1 MIQIAMQTMRKTA
14 SQTVKN
20 TLAQIIASLSKD
32 RYFFLFAMS
41 FLLVKLILMKDVT
54 IYAITTAFADD
65 QLMVHIAEKL
75 LRLNWLGG
83 YNHYT
88 LAKGCFFPFFLAV
101 GKFFHI
107 DFISWVQ
114 IFYAI
119 SCYLFLKA
127 IRPVIRFQWTIYPF
141 YLLMLFHP
149 IMASS
154 EVIQRVYR
162 NSITPA
168 QVLLI
173 FGGQFGFY
181 LRYHYDKRFSVK
193 WALVT
198 TCGFISLWFSR
209 EDTIW
214 VVPFLAVSAAV
225 IFLQAFAHGFFHN
238 ITYQKRIR
246 YTIILLLPFLAL
258 PACRLPITL
267 INGVVYNSWTDNE
280 LAHGAFPKA
289 MKALYA
295 IDMEEPAPYTSI
307 SREKI
312 EKVYEI
318 SPTLASIQ
326 NSLDAVMDLYATQSG
341 RIEENKKNGNVEN
354 GWFFWALRDA
364 VQLEGYYTDGQT
376 ANKFYQSVYDEVETA
391 FKNGK
396 LKRQATMPSALMPPW
411 KSGMLG
417 TLVSTMAK
425 ADAYVSSEN
434 ELFLLDRIAVDDGGD
449 GITRFEWITGRHAV
463 RVLRST
469 EPLTDSALLTDS
481 SSAVNI
487 NSNFSYRFFNSLAD
501 IFRSVSGLLALI
513 GKICF
518 LILLVL
524 FFLKKAPQNAA
535 ILLMLSGIAGGLLC
549 LYAGVAYNELRSCSS
564 IAYMYLCGA
573 YPLAQAFSILAI
585 IATIQTLI
593 AFKPIKLQK
602 QSSKVK

>member
-1 MIQIAMQTMRKTA
+1 MIRIKI
-14 SQTVKN
+14 SH
-20 TLAQIIASLSKD
+20 SKD
-32 RYFFLFAMS
+32 KQFLLFAIFFLII
-41 FLLVKLILMKDVT
+41 KLILMKDIT

-107 DFISWVQ
+107 DFISCVQ
-114 IFYAI
+114 ILYAL
-119 SCYLFLKA
+119 SCYLFLRA
-127 IRPVIRFQWTIYPF
+127 IRPVICFQWTIYPF
-141 YLLMLFHP
+141 YLLMLFNP

-154 EVIQRVYR
+154 EVIQRVFR

-168 QVLLI
+168 QVLLV

-181 LRYHYDKRFSVK
+181 LRYQYDKKISMK
-193 WALVT
+193 WAIVT

-214 VVPFLAVSAAV
+214 VVPFLIVSAVV
-225 IFLQAFAHGFFHN
+225 IFLKAIIHGFFHN
-238 ITYQKRIR
+238 VKCKKRVQYI
-246 YTIILLLPFLAL
+246 IILLLPFLAL

-280 LAHGAFPKA
+280 LTHGAFPKV
-289 MKALYA
+289 MNALYA
-295 IDMEEPAPYTSI
+295 IDMEEPTPYTSI

-326 NSLDAVMDLYATQSG
+326 DSLDAVMDLYAAQSG
-341 RIEENKKNGNVEN
+341 RIEENKKYGNVEN

-364 VQLEGYYTDGQT
+364 VQLEGYYKDGRT
-376 ANKFYQSVYDEVETA
+376 ADRFYQAIHNEIEIA

-396 LKRQATMPSALMPPW
+396 LRQQATMPSALMPPW
-411 KSGMLG
+411 QSGMLSS
-417 TLVSTMAK
+417 LLSTIAQ

-434 ELFLLDRIAVDDGGD
+434 ELFLLDRIAVDDGSD
-449 GITRFEWITGRHAV
+449 GIARFEWITGRRAV
-463 RVLRST
+463 QTVSSI
-469 EPLTDSALLTDS
+469 DSYIYSDS
-481 SSAVNI
+481 LAYND
-487 NSNFSYRFFNSLAD
+487 SNFSYSFFNSLAG
-501 IFRSVSGLLALI
+501 IFQIISMPLASI
-513 GKICF
+513 GKICS
-518 LILLVL
+518 LILLLL
-524 FFLKKAPQNAA
+524 FFIKKQKQNVS

-549 LYAGVAYNELRSCSS
+549 LYAGVAYNVFFDCLYVSLWCISIGSGILCSCNYRCR
-564 IAYMYLCGA
+564 ANTDC
-573 YPLAQAFSILAI
+573 F
-585 IATIQTLI
+585 
-593 AFKPIKLQK
+593 
-602 QSSKVK
+602 

>member
-1 MIQIAMQTMRKTA
+1 MIRIKI
-14 SQTVKN
+14 SH
-20 TLAQIIASLSKD
+20 SKD
-32 RYFFLFAMS
+32 KQFLLFAIFFLII
-41 FLLVKLILMKDVT
+41 KLILMKDVT

-107 DFISWVQ
+107 DFISCVQ
-114 IFYAI
+114 ILYAL
-119 SCYLFLKA
+119 SCYLFLRA
-127 IRPVIRFQWTIYPF
+127 IRPVICFQWTIYPF
-141 YLLMLFHP
+141 YLLMLFNP

-168 QVLLI
+168 QVLLV

-181 LRYHYDKRFSVK
+181 LRYQYDKKISMK
-193 WALVT
+193 WAIVT

-214 VVPFLAVSAAV
+214 VVPFLIVSAVV
-225 IFLQAFAHGFFHN
+225 IFLKAIIHGFFHN
-238 ITYQKRIR
+238 VKCKKRVQYI
-246 YTIILLLPFLAL
+246 IILLLPFLAL

-280 LAHGAFPKA
+280 LTHGAFPKV
-289 MKALYA
+289 MNALYA
-295 IDMEEPAPYTSI
+295 IDMEEPTPYTSI

-326 NSLDAVMDLYATQSG
+326 DSLDAVMDLYAAQSG
-341 RIEENKKNGNVEN
+341 RIEENKKYGNVEN

-364 VQLEGYYTDGQT
+364 VQLEGYYKDGRT
-376 ANKFYQSVYDEVETA
+376 ADRFYQAIHNEIEIA

-396 LKRQATMPSALMPPW
+396 LRQQATMPSALMPPW
-411 KSGMLG
+411 QSGMLSS
-417 TLVSTMAK
+417 LLSTIAQ

-434 ELFLLDRIAVDDGGD
+434 ELFLLDRIAVDDGSD
-449 GITRFEWITGRHAV
+449 GIARFEWITGRRAV
-463 RVLRST
+463 QTVSSI
-469 EPLTDSALLTDS
+469 DSYIYSDS
-481 SSAVNI
+481 SAYND
-487 NSNFSYRFFNSLAD
+487 SNFSYSFFNSLAG
-501 IFRSVSGLLALI
+501 IFRIISMPLALI
-513 GKICF
+513 GKICA
-518 LILLVL
+518 LILLLL
-524 FFLKKAPQNAA
+524 FFIKKQKQNAS

-549 LYAGVAYNELRSCSS
+549 LYAGVAYNVFFDCLYVSLWCISIGSGILCSCNYRCR
-564 IAYMYLCGA
+564 ANTDC
-573 YPLAQAFSILAI
+573 F
-585 IATIQTLI
+585 
-593 AFKPIKLQK
+593 
-602 QSSKVK
+602 

>member
-1 MIQIAMQTMRKTA
+1 MIRIKI
-14 SQTVKN
+14 SH
-20 TLAQIIASLSKD
+20 SKD
-32 RYFFLFAMS
+32 KQFLLFAIFFLII
-41 FLLVKLILMKDVT
+41 KLILMKDVT

-107 DFISWVQ
+107 DFISCVQ
-114 IFYAI
+114 IFYAL
-119 SCYLFLKA
+119 SCYLFLRA
-127 IRPVIRFQWTIYPF
+127 IRPVICFQWTIYPF
-141 YLLMLFHP
+141 YLLMLFNP

-168 QVLLI
+168 QVLLV
-173 FGGQFGFY
+173 FGGQLGFY
-181 LRYHYDKRFSVK
+181 LRYQYCKKFSMK
-193 WALVT
+193 WAIVT

-214 VVPFLAVSAAV
+214 VVPFLIVSAVV
-225 IFLQAFAHGFFHN
+225 IFLKAIIHGFFHN
-238 ITYQKRIR
+238 VTCKKRVQYI
-246 YTIILLLPFLAL
+246 IILLLPFLAL

-280 LAHGAFPKA
+280 LTHGAFPKV

-295 IDMEEPAPYTSI
+295 IDMEEPTPYTSI
-307 SREKI
+307 GREKI

-326 NSLDAVMDLYATQSG
+326 DSLDAVMDLYAAQSG
-341 RIEENKKNGNVEN
+341 RIEENKKCGNVEN

-364 VQLEGYYTDGQT
+364 VQLEGYYKDGRT
-376 ANKFYQSVYDEVETA
+376 ADRFYQAIYNEIEIA

-396 LKRQATMPSALMPPW
+396 LRQKATMPSALMPPW
-411 KSGMLG
+411 QPGMLSS
-417 TLVSTMAK
+417 LLSTIAQ

-434 ELFLLDRIAVDDGGD
+434 ELFLLDRIAVDDGSD
-449 GITRFEWITGRHAV
+449 GIARFEWITGRHAV
-463 RVLRST
+463 RAVSSI
-469 EPLTDSALLTDS
+469 DSYIYSDS
-481 SSAVNI
+481 LAYI
-487 NSNFSYRFFNSLAD
+487 DSNFSYSFFNSLAG
-501 IFRSVSGLLALI
+501 IFRIISMPLASI
-513 GKICF
+513 GKICS
-518 LILLVL
+518 LILLLL
-524 FFLKKAPQNAA
+524 FFIKKQKQNAS

-573 YPLAQAFSILAI
+573 YPLAQVFSVLAI
-585 IATIQTLI
+585 IAVVQTRI
-593 AFKPIKLQK
+593 AFKTINLIKME
-602 QSSKVK
+602 

>member
-1 MIQIAMQTMRKTA
+1 MIRIKI
-14 SQTVKN
+14 SH
-20 TLAQIIASLSKD
+20 SKD
-32 RYFFLFAMS
+32 KQFLLFAIFFLII
-41 FLLVKLILMKDVT
+41 KLILMKDVT

-107 DFISWVQ
+107 DFISCVQ
-114 IFYAI
+114 ILYAL
-119 SCYLFLKA
+119 SCYLFLRA
-127 IRPVIRFQWTIYPF
+127 IRPVICFQWTIYPF
-141 YLLMLFHP
+141 YLLMLFNP

-168 QVLLI
+168 QVLLV

-181 LRYHYDKRFSVK
+181 LRYQYDKKISMK
-193 WALVT
+193 WAIVT

-214 VVPFLAVSAAV
+214 VVPFLIVSAVV
-225 IFLQAFAHGFFHN
+225 IFLKAFIHGFFHN
-238 ITYQKRIR
+238 VTCKKRVQYI
-246 YTIILLLPFLAL
+246 IILLLPFLAL

-280 LAHGAFPKA
+280 LTHGAFPKV

-295 IDMEEPAPYTSI
+295 IDMEEPTPYTSI
-307 SREKI
+307 GREKI

-326 NSLDAVMDLYATQSG
+326 DSLDAVMDLYAAQSG
-341 RIEENKKNGNVEN
+341 RIEENKKCGNVEN

-364 VQLEGYYTDGQT
+364 VQLEGYYKDGRT
-376 ANKFYQSVYDEVETA
+376 ADRFYQAIYNEIEIA

-396 LKRQATMPSALMPPW
+396 LRQKATMPSALMPPW
-411 KSGMLG
+411 QPGMLSS
-417 TLVSTMAK
+417 LLSTIAQ

-434 ELFLLDRIAVDDGGD
+434 ELFLLDRIAVDDGSD
-449 GITRFEWITGRHAV
+449 GIARFEWITGRHAV
-463 RVLRST
+463 RAVSSI
-469 EPLTDSALLTDS
+469 DSYIYSDS
-481 SSAVNI
+481 LAYND
-487 NSNFSYRFFNSLAD
+487 SNFSYSFFNSLAG
-501 IFRSVSGLLALI
+501 IFQIISMPLASI
-513 GKICF
+513 GKICS
-518 LILLVL
+518 LILLLL
-524 FFLKKAPQNAA
+524 FFIKKQKQNAS

-573 YPLAQAFSILAI
+573 YPLTQVFSVLAI
-585 IATIQTLI
+585 IAVVQTLI
-593 AFKPIKLQK
+593 AFKNINLTKME
-602 QSSKVK
+602 

>member
-1 MIQIAMQTMRKTA
+1 MIRIKI
-14 SQTVKN
+14 SH
-20 TLAQIIASLSKD
+20 SKD
-32 RYFFLFAMS
+32 KQFLLFAIFFLII
-41 FLLVKLILMKDVT
+41 KLILMKDVT

-107 DFISWVQ
+107 DFISCVQ
-114 IFYAI
+114 IFYAL
-119 SCYLFLKA
+119 SCYLFLRA
-127 IRPVIRFQWTIYPF
+127 IRPVICFQWTIYPF
-141 YLLMLFHP
+141 YLLMLFNP

-168 QVLLI
+168 QVLLV
-173 FGGQFGFY
+173 FGGQLGFY
-181 LRYHYDKRFSVK
+181 LRYQYGKKFSMK
-193 WALVT
+193 WAIVT

-214 VVPFLAVSAAV
+214 VVPFLIVSAVV
-225 IFLQAFAHGFFHN
+225 IFLKAIIHGFFHN
-238 ITYQKRIR
+238 VTCKKRVQYI
-246 YTIILLLPFLAL
+246 IILLLPFLAL

-280 LAHGAFPKA
+280 LTHGAFPKV

-295 IDMEEPAPYTSI
+295 IDMEEPTPYTSI
-307 SREKI
+307 GREKI

-326 NSLDAVMDLYATQSG
+326 DSLDAVMDLYAAQSG
-341 RIEENKKNGNVEN
+341 RIEENKKCGNVEN

-364 VQLEGYYTDGQT
+364 VQLEGYYKDGRT
-376 ANKFYQSVYDEVETA
+376 ADRFYQAIHNEIEIA

-396 LKRQATMPSALMPPW
+396 LRQQATMPSALMPPW
-411 KSGMLG
+411 QPGMLSS
-417 TLVSTMAK
+417 LLSTIAQ

-434 ELFLLDRIAVDDGGD
+434 ELFLLDRIAVDDGSD
-449 GITRFEWITGRHAV
+449 GIARFEWITGRHAV
-463 RVLRST
+463 RAVSSI
-469 EPLTDSALLTDS
+469 DSYIYSDS
-481 SSAVNI
+481 SAYND
-487 NSNFSYRFFNSLAD
+487 SNFSYSFFNSLAG
-501 IFRSVSGLLALI
+501 IFRIISMPLASI
-513 GKICF
+513 GKICS
-518 LILLVL
+518 LILLLL
-524 FFLKKAPQNAA
+524 FFIKKQKQNAS

-573 YPLAQAFSILAI
+573 YPLAQVFSVLAI
-585 IATIQTLI
+585 IAVVQTLI
-593 AFKPIKLQK
+593 AFKTINLIKME
-602 QSSKVK
+602 

>member
-1 MIQIAMQTMRKTA
+1 MIRIKI
-14 SQTVKN
+14 SH
-20 TLAQIIASLSKD
+20 SKD
-32 RYFFLFAMS
+32 KQFLLFAIFFLII
-41 FLLVKLILMKDVT
+41 KLILMKDIT

-107 DFISWVQ
+107 DFISCVQ
-114 IFYAI
+114 ILYAL
-119 SCYLFLKA
+119 SCYLFLRA
-127 IRPVIRFQWTIYPF
+127 IRPVICFQWTIYPF
-141 YLLMLFHP
+141 YLLMLFNP

-154 EVIQRVYR
+154 EVIQRVFR

-168 QVLLI
+168 QVLLV

-181 LRYHYDKRFSVK
+181 LRYQYDKKISMK
-193 WALVT
+193 WAIVT

-214 VVPFLAVSAAV
+214 VVPFLIVSAVV
-225 IFLQAFAHGFFHN
+225 IFLKAIIHGFFHN
-238 ITYQKRIR
+238 VKCKKRVQYI
-246 YTIILLLPFLAL
+246 IILLLPFLAL

-280 LAHGAFPKA
+280 LTHGAFPKV
-289 MKALYA
+289 MNALYA
-295 IDMEEPAPYTSI
+295 IDMEEPTPYTSI

-326 NSLDAVMDLYATQSG
+326 DSLDAVMDLYAAQSG
-341 RIEENKKNGNVEN
+341 RIEENKKYGNVEN

-364 VQLEGYYTDGQT
+364 VQLEGYYKDGRT
-376 ANKFYQSVYDEVETA
+376 ADRFYQAIHNEIEIA

-396 LKRQATMPSALMPPW
+396 LRQQATMPSALMPPW
-411 KSGMLG
+411 QSGMLSS
-417 TLVSTMAK
+417 LLSTIAQ

-434 ELFLLDRIAVDDGGD
+434 ELFLLDRIAVDDGSD
-449 GITRFEWITGRHAV
+449 GIARFEWITGRRAV
-463 RVLRST
+463 QTVSSI
-469 EPLTDSALLTDS
+469 DSYIYSDS
-481 SSAVNI
+481 SAYI
-487 NSNFSYRFFNSLAD
+487 DSNFSYSFFNSLAG
-501 IFRSVSGLLALI
+501 IFRIISMPLASI
-513 GKICF
+513 GKICS
-518 LILLVL
+518 LILLLL
-524 FFLKKAPQNAA
+524 FFIKKQKQNAS

-573 YPLAQAFSILAI
+573 YPLAQVFSVLAI
-585 IATIQTLI
+585 IAVVQTLI
-593 AFKPIKLQK
+593 AFKTINLIKME
-602 QSSKVK
+602 